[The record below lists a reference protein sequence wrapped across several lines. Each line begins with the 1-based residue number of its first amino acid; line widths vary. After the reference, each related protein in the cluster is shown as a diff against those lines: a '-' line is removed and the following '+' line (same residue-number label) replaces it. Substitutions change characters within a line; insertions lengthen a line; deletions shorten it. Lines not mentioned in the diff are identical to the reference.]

1 MNEQIKQI
9 AERLRGLRDAL
20 ELSVENIS
28 EKLGVPAD
36 KYRKYE
42 SGESD
47 IPMNFLFQTAKTF
60 NVEITAL
67 ISGEEA
73 RASGFFVTRKGRG
86 SSVERNQ
93 AYKYQALAG
102 GFRNAK
108 AEPFEVTVEPNEN
121 PMYLNSH
128 VGQEFNYVLEGT
140 LLLSVGGNEITL
152 LEGDS
157 IYFNSSNPHGMKAL
171 NNKKVRFLAVIM

>member
-9 AERLRGLRDAL
+9 AERLRGLRDVL
-20 ELSVENIS
+20 ELSIEEFAV
-28 EKLGVPAD
+28 KTGVSAD
-36 KYRKYE
+36 EYRCYE

-47 IPMNFLFQTAKTF
+47 IPMNFLFQTSKAF

-67 ISGEEA
+67 ISGEEP
-73 RASGFFVTRKGRG
+73 RANAYFVTRKGTG
-86 SSVERNQ
+86 ASVERSK
-93 AYKYQALAG
+93 AYKYQALAS

-121 PMYLNSH
+121 PVHLNTH
-128 VGQEFNYVLEGT
+128 AGQEFNFVLEGD

-152 LEGDS
+152 HEGDS
-157 IYFNSSNPHGMKAL
+157 IYFDSSKPHGMKAL
-171 NNKKVRFLAVIM
+171 NNRKVRFLAIIF